1 MKLRLDWAG
10 MGMIFVGFLII
21 FTVGLRGGSGKTR
34 LGAIL
39 AGVAGIAVG
48 VALLVRAGRQHRP

>member
-10 MGMIFVGFLII
+10 MALIFVGFLII
-21 FTVGLRGGSGKTR
+21 FTVGLRGGTGATR

-39 AGVAGIAVG
+39 GGVAGVAVG
-48 VALLVRAGRQHRP
+48 GGLLVLAGRQQRP